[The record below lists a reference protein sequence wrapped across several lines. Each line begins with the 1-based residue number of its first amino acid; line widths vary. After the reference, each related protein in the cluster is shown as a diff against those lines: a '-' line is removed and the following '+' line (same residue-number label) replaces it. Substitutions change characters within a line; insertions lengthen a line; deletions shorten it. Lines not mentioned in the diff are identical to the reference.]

1 MWRVLK
7 VVLVALGV
15 SLGAVPAEA
24 QTQCAHRSELVIR
37 LDQRFDEKLTVIGIT
52 SKAHLLEVFTSSA
65 GNWSILITRPNGRSC
80 IISHGTDWHGLAV
93 SSLGQVS

>member
-24 QTQCAHRSELVIR
+24 QTQCAHRSELVTR
-37 LDQRFDEKLTVIGIT
+37 LDQRFDQKLTVIGIT
-52 SKAHLLEVFTSSA
+52 SKGLLLEVFTSSA
-65 GNWSILITRPNGRSC
+65 RNWSILITRPNGRSC
-80 IISHGTDWHGLAV
+80 IISHGTDWHGLA
-93 SSLGQVS
+93 GQFVGAS